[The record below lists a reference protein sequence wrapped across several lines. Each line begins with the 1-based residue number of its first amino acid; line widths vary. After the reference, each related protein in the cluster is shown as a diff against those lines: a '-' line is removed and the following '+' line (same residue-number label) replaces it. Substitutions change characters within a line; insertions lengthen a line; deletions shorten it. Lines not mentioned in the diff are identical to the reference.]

1 MFGTGPL
8 GADAG
13 QELQDLVQGSQSQ
26 NKVFSKTKDS
36 SLLPHS
42 LYNFALDFL
51 PGLFLPEG
59 HLYSLS
65 TPKREAMDQYIKD
78 FLGVGDRQHPMSL
91 QRLLGTKKYHCKKLY
106 PLTLLSSGLEL
117 FQGPSILEVQS
128 VEWLPSGPHPGRG

>member
-1 MFGTGPL
+1 METKLPADLPQPTVFIGTPAL
-8 GADAG
+8 DHAAW
-13 QELQDLVQGSQSQ
+13 LTIYHVL

-117 FQGPSILEVQS
+117 FQGPSILEV
-128 VEWLPSGPHPGRG
+128 